1 MIPFADVICAAAR
14 TLDLTDAK
22 FHDLGVMLG
31 SEQRIRELL
40 GGAGFSDIQVRPT
53 PVPEKKEF
61 VKPSVL
67 RSRRDLQVVQSCGQC
82 ACWAAPASGMLGRVR
97 HKYWTV

>member
-1 MIPFADVICAAAR
+1 MKSPMIPFTDVICAAAR

-40 GGAGFSDIQVRPT
+40 GGAGFSDIQVRRHL
-53 PVPEKKEF
+53 
-61 VKPSVL
+61 SQ
-67 RSRRDLQVVQSCGQC
+67 RRRNS
-82 ACWAAPASGMLGRVR
+82 
-97 HKYWTV
+97 